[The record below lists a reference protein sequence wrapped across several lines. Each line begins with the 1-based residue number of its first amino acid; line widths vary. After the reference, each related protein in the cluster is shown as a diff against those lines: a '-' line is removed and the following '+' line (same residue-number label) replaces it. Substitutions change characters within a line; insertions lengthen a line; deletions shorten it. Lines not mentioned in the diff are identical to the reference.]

1 MIKTVY
7 QKSIYHSKVNL
18 EVCKKARELILQ
30 KQESFTEKSWQCKIR
45 TSKNVSFNILTSV
58 ELHELKM
65 NIISHIENSMFLR
78 GFYIRGFIE
87 ESWVNIYEKD
97 FFQEFHD
104 HTNPIFKYLSGVI
117 YFSENNSGIVFD
129 PHGQTI
135 IPEFADIVIFPDDL
149 LHRVIPN
156 ENEELRISLAFNFR
170 LCKEE
175 KITKLS

>member
-7 QKSIYHSKVNL
+7 SKSIYHSKVDL
-18 EVCKKARELILQ
+18 EVCKKARELVLQ
-30 KQESFTEKSWQCKIR
+30 KQELFTDKSWECKIR
-45 TSKNVSFNILTSV
+45 TSKNISFNILTSV
-58 ELHELKM
+58 ELHQLKM

-78 GFYIRGFIE
+78 GFFIGGFIE

-104 HTNPIFKYLSGVI
+104 HINPIYKYLAGVI
-117 YFSENNSGIVFD
+117 YLSENNSGIVFD
-129 PHGQTI
+129 TRGQTI
-135 IPEFADIVIFPDDL
+135 MPEFGDIVIFPDDL

-175 KITKLS
+175 AITRLS